1 MTYTS
6 NPKNATS
13 RRKKSTILASSSAT
27 VEYKWTPR
35 SSKVLQTGPSPIT
48 QQNSVNSL
56 GLWATTDTSSK
67 DTQRSHARYW
77 TLPKRQLYGTGE
89 RHNTRRLKNSK
100 IVCALTPS
108 SHNPTSINCS
118 FFKPMHQPMAW
129 APYSRKRVN
138 TMRSPPKNLN
148 YIPSHSILQPSHP
161 PNKTTISTNENS

>member
-48 QQNSVNSL
+48 QQKSVNSL

-77 TLPKRQLYGTGE
+77 ILPKRQSYGTGE
-89 RHNTRRLKNSK
+89 RHNTKRSKN
-100 IVCALTPS
+100 P
-108 SHNPTSINCS
+108 
-118 FFKPMHQPMAW
+118 
-129 APYSRKRVN
+129 
-138 TMRSPPKNLN
+138 N
-148 YIPSHSILQPSHP
+148 YILLHSIRQPSHP
-161 PNKTTISTNENS
+161 PSETMTSMNESS